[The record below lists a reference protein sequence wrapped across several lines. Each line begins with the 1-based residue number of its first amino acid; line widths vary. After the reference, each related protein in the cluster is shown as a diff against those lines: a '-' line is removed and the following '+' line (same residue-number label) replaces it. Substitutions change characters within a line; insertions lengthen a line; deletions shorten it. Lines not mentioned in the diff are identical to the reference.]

1 MGCKCMWMCRCGCGC
16 GCRCAVMDGEGQK
29 NVEVVRTTVQGI
41 GFNITQREAS
51 IQSCRGD
58 VGVNEHS

>member
-1 MGCKCMWMCRCGCGC
+1 
-16 GCRCAVMDGEGQK
+16 VIDGEGQK
-29 NVEVVRTTVQGI
+29 NVEVVRTTVRGI

-58 VGVNEHS
+58 VKVNEHS